1 MSDLRRDLG
10 EERLQLL
17 LRLLQVAEGRLALD
31 RVHPAAEVRMLE
43 DRLHARAVEV
53 VLDEHLLEHCGHR
66 RGAQRLEGSGEGVV
80 SRHPFEVEREEG
92 HHALCRAWMSS
103 TTSLGTSS
111 SA

>member
-66 RGAQRLEGSGEGVV
+66 RGAQRLESG
-80 SRHPFEVEREEG
+80 
-92 HHALCRAWMSS
+92 
-103 TTSLGTSS
+103 
-111 SA
+111 